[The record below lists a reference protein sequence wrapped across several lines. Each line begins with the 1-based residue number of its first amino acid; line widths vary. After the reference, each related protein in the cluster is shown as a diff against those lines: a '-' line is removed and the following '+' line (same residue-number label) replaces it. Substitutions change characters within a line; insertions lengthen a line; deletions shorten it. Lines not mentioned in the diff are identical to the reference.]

1 MSDYDDIIDLPHHPS
16 KKHPPM
22 SPSQRAAQFSPFAAL
37 TGYEDVLEETARLT
51 DRRVEL
57 GESEQAQLERQLAR
71 LAERIARRPRVK
83 ITYFQPDA
91 RKAGGAY
98 VTVSG
103 ALRRL
108 DPVNRLLVL
117 ADGRTVPLAEVAAI
131 REEPEEGEL

>member
-1 MSDYDDIIDLPHHPS
+1 MSDYDDIIDLPHHSS

-51 DRRVEL
+51 DCRVEL
-57 GESEQAQLERQLAR
+57 SESEQAQLERQLAR
-71 LAERIARRPRVK
+71 LAERIARRPRVM

-131 REEPEEGEL
+131 REEPEEGVL